1 MMELSLS
8 FSVSVESITGFT
20 PVFVSIMAACFV
32 MGAALRFLVCKVRAN
47 F

>member
-8 FSVSVESITGFT
+8 FSVSLETITGFT
-20 PVFVSIMAACFV
+20 PVFVSFAAACFV
-32 MGAALRFLVCKVRAN
+32 MGASLRFLVCKVRAN